1 VSSTKNV
8 ANRRLVNRR
17 LVGRRLLRPA
27 WPVTPERTFKRRRYP
42 LTKRP
47 VLQLSG
53 KFNPSTLKREM
64 TLTDKKPMFWVF
76 GMALLL
82 IIPIADGTERFLALF
97 GIACI
102 YASINV
108 MWTLILGTAGLQ
120 SFATLATVGVG
131 SYGAGYLSVTYGI
144 PWPLMLFVGLLLGGL
159 MGFIISIPARRLDGL
174 YYALLT
180 LGLSEFMRNFVTQ
193 SDALGGKFNGA
204 LFGVAKMIPTL
215 DSPRLTQTL
224 TYVSTFVLLLAA
236 LAVFRLVNGGRIGLL
251 LKTAA
256 TNKEDE
262 SFASAVGIDFQRAR
276 LWVFIIASGAL
287 GFIGA
292 FYASTIGGTSLQ
304 IFSLELLLLML
315 AMIVIGGLGRA
326 EGAVIGT
333 VLVVFITQWFVDWGP
348 WRIILVGVLALASV
362 LYTRNGLFGL
372 KMQVQEIRTRRQALH
387 RAAATS
393 RYAEFLPQEAP
404 EIHDKSIIAGRVF
417 ERALRDRLRGWI
429 SPEVIAEHERKPLG
443 QHSDHLERMLNY
455 FRKAPIPDKYAV
467 YCEEPFARYR
477 VVALSGLPGVP
488 PRVVDDKVYE
498 SLDAAYHAV
507 FLRRVNDLR
516 AS

>member
-1 VSSTKNV
+1 M
-8 ANRRLVNRR
+8 R
-17 LVGRRLLRPA
+17 
-27 WPVTPERTFKRRRYP
+27 PERTFRRWRYP
-42 LTKRP
+42 FTKRP
-47 VLQLSG
+47 VLNLTG
-53 KFNPSTLKREM
+53 KFNPITLKREM
-64 TLTDKKPMFWVF
+64 VLTDKKPMFWLV
-76 GMALLL
+76 GLSALLL
-82 IIPIADGTERFLALF
+82 LPVASGTERVLTLF

-102 YASINV
+102 YAAINV
-108 MWTLILGTAGLQ
+108 MWTLIIGTAGLQ

-144 PWPLMLFVGLLLGGL
+144 AWPLMLIVGLLLGAL
-159 MGFIISIPARRLDGL
+159 MGFVISLPARRLDGL

-204 LFGVAKMIPTL
+204 LFGVAKIVPTL
-215 DSPRLTQTL
+215 GTPRLTQTVVFI
-224 TYVSTFVLLLAA
+224 TTFVLLLLA
-236 LAVFRLVNGGRIGLL
+236 LAVFRAVNGGRIGLM

-256 TNKEDE
+256 TSKEDE
-262 SFASAVGIDFQRAR
+262 SFASAIGIDFQRAR
-276 LWVFIIASGAL
+276 LWVFMIASGAL

-292 FYASTIGGTSLQ
+292 FYSATVGGTSLQ
-304 IFSLELLLLML
+304 IFSLDLLLLML

-333 VLVVFITQWFVDWGP
+333 VIVVFITQWFVDWGP
-348 WRIILVGVLALASV
+348 WRIVVVGVLALLSV

-372 KMQVQEIRTRRQALH
+372 KAQLREIRTRRQTLH
-387 RAAATS
+387 RAATTG

-404 EIHDKSIIAGRVF
+404 EIGDKSVIAKRVF
-417 ERALRDRLRGWI
+417 ERDLRGRLRSWI
-429 SPEVIAEHERKPLG
+429 SPDLIAEHERKPLG

-488 PRVVDDKVYE
+488 PRVVDDKVYD

>member
-1 VSSTKNV
+1 MSSDK
-8 ANRRLVNRR
+8 R
-17 LVGRRLLRPA
+17 LVGRRLLRPS
-27 WPVTPERTFKRRRYP
+27 WPVSPGRTFHRRRYP
-42 LTKRP
+42 FTKRP
-47 VLQLSG
+47 VLRLSG
-53 KFNPSTLKREM
+53 HYNPFTLKRET
-64 TLTDKKPMFWVF
+64 TLDDKRPTFWVI
-76 GMALLL
+76 GLALLL
-82 IIPIADGTERFLALF
+82 FLPIAGGTERLLVLF

-102 YASINV
+102 YAAINV
-108 MWTLILGTAGLQ
+108 MWTLIIGTAGLQ

-131 SYGAGYLSVTYGI
+131 SYGAGYLSVTYGL
-144 PWPLMLFVGLLLGGL
+144 PWPLMLIVGLLLGAL
-159 MGFIISIPARRLDGL
+159 MGFIISLPARRLDGL

-180 LGLSEFMRNFVTQ
+180 LGLSEFLRNFVTQ

-204 LFGVAKMIPTL
+204 LFGVAKIVPSL
-215 DSPRLTQTL
+215 GSPRLTQTVVYI
-224 TYVSTFVLLLAA
+224 TTFILLLLS
-236 LAVFRLVNGGRIGLL
+236 LAVFRLVNGGRLGLL

-256 TNKEDE
+256 TSKEDE
-262 SFASAVGIDFQRAR
+262 SFASAIGINFQRAR
-276 LWVFIIASGAL
+276 LWVFIIASGCL

-292 FYASTIGGTSLQ
+292 FYSATIGGTSLQ
-304 IFSLELLLLML
+304 IFSLDLLLLML

-333 VLVVFITQWFVDWGP
+333 VVVVFITQWFVDWGP
-348 WRIILVGVLALASV
+348 WRIVLVGVLALLSV

-372 KMQVQEIRTRRQALH
+372 KQQLREIRTRRQALH
-387 RAAATS
+387 RAAITS

-404 EIHDKSIIAGRVF
+404 EIADKSVITARVF
-417 ERALRDRLRGWI
+417 ERRLRDILRGWI
-429 SPEVIAEHERKPLG
+429 SPEIIAEHERKPLG
-443 QHSDHLERMLNY
+443 QHTDHLERMLNY

-488 PRVVDDKVYE
+488 PRIVDDKTYE

>member
-1 VSSTKNV
+1 MSSEK
-8 ANRRLVNRR
+8 R
-17 LVGRRLLRPA
+17 LVGRRLLRPS
-27 WPVTPERTFKRRRYP
+27 WPVNPERTFKRRRY
-42 LTKRP
+42 LFSKRP
-47 VLQLSG
+47 VLHLSG
-53 KFNPSTLKREM
+53 KFNPITLKREM
-64 TLTDKKPMFWVF
+64 VLTDKKPLFWIA
-76 GMALLL
+76 GLLL
-82 IIPIADGTERFLALF
+82 LAIIPIASGTERLLTLF

-102 YASINV
+102 YAAINV
-108 MWTLILGTAGLQ
+108 MWTLIIGTAGLQ

-131 SYGAGYLSVTYGI
+131 SYGAGYLAVTYGI
-144 PWPLMLFVGLLLGGL
+144 SWPLMLVVGLVFGVL

-180 LGLSEFMRNFVTQ
+180 LGLSEFLRAFVSQ

-204 LFGVAKMIPTL
+204 LFGVPKIVQNLGT
-215 DSPRLTQTL
+215 PRMTQTVVFL
-224 TYVSTFVLLLAA
+224 TTFVLLLIA
-236 LAVFRLVNGGRIGLL
+236 LAVFRLVNGGRLGLL
-251 LKTAA
+251 LRAA
-256 TNKEDE
+256 STNKEDE
-262 SFASAVGIDFQRAR
+262 SFASAIGINFQQAR
-276 LWVFIIASGAL
+276 LLVFMIASGVL

-292 FYASTIGGTSLQ
+292 FYAATIGGTSLQ
-304 IFSLELLLLML
+304 IFSLDLLLLLL

-333 VLVVFITQWFVDWGP
+333 VIVVFITQWFVDWGP
-348 WRIILVGVLALASV
+348 WRIVLVGALALLSV

-372 KMQVQEIRTRRQALH
+372 KEQLREIRTRRQTLH
-387 RAAATS
+387 RAGLTS

-404 EIHDKSIIAGRVF
+404 EIEDKALIVKRVY
-417 ERALRDRLRGWI
+417 ERGLRDRLRGWI
-429 SPEVIAEHERKPLG
+429 SPELIAEHERKPLG
-443 QHSDHLERMLNY
+443 QHTDHLERMLNY

-467 YCEEPFARYR
+467 YCEEPFAKYR

-488 PRVVDDKVYE
+488 PRVVDDKTYT

>member
-1 VSSTKNV
+1 
-8 ANRRLVNRR
+8 
-17 LVGRRLLRPA
+17 
-27 WPVTPERTFKRRRYP
+27 
-42 LTKRP
+42 
-47 VLQLSG
+47 VLHLSG
-53 KFNPSTLKREM
+53 QYNPFTLKREM
-64 TLTDKKPMFWVF
+64 VLTDKRPLVWIV
-76 GMALLL
+76 GLLALLL
-82 IIPIADGTERFLALF
+82 IPVASGTERLLALF

-102 YASINV
+102 YAAINV
-108 MWTLILGTAGLQ
+108 MWTLIIGTAGLQ

-144 PWPLMLFVGLLLGGL
+144 PWPLMLLVGLVLGAL

-180 LGLSEFMRNFVTQ
+180 LGLSEFLRNFVTQ

-204 LFGVAKMIPTL
+204 LFGIAKIVPTL
-215 DSPRLTQTL
+215 SSPRLTQTV
-224 TYVSTFVLLLAA
+224 TYISTFALLLVA
-236 LAVFRLVNGGRIGLL
+236 LAVFRLVNGGRLGLL
-251 LKTAA
+251 LKTSA

-262 SFASAVGIDFQRAR
+262 SFASAIGINFQRAR
-276 LWVFIIASGAL
+276 LWVFLIASGVL

-292 FYASTIGGTSLQ
+292 FYSATIGGTSLQ
-304 IFSLELLLLML
+304 IFSLDLLLLML

-333 VLVVFITQWFVDWGP
+333 VIVVFITQWFVDWGP
-348 WRIILVGVLALASV
+348 WRIVLVGVLALLSV

-372 KMQVQEIRTRRQALH
+372 KSQLREIRTRRQTLH
-387 RAAATS
+387 RSAVTS

-404 EIHDKSIIAGRVF
+404 EIHDKALIPKRVF
-417 ERALRDRLRGWI
+417 ERNLRDRLRGWI
-429 SPEVIAEHERKPLG
+429 SPELVAEHERKPLG

-467 YCEEPFARYR
+467 YCEEPFTRYR

-488 PRVVDDKVYE
+488 PRVVDDKTYD

>member
-1 VSSTKNV
+1 MSNDK
-8 ANRRLVNRR
+8 R

-27 WPVTPERTFKRRRYP
+27 WPVRPDRTFRRWRYP
-42 LTKRP
+42 FTKRP
-47 VLQLSG
+47 VLTLSG
-53 KFNPSTLKREM
+53 RFNPITLRREM
-64 TLTDKKPMFWVF
+64 VLSDKRPMFWLV
-76 GMALLL
+76 GLACLLL
-82 IIPIADGTERFLALF
+82 LPIANGTERVLTLF

-102 YASINV
+102 YAAINV
-108 MWTLILGTAGLQ
+108 MWTLIIGTAGLQ

-144 PWPLMLFVGLLLGGL
+144 PWPVMLVVGLALGAL
-159 MGFIISIPARRLDGL
+159 FGFIISLPARRLDGL

-193 SDALGGKFNGA
+193 SEALGGKFNGA
-204 LFGVAKMIPTL
+204 LFGVAKIIPTL
-215 DSPRLTQTL
+215 STPQLTQILVFVT
-224 TYVSTFVLLLAA
+224 TFILLL
-236 LAVFRLVNGGRIGLL
+236 LSLIVFRLVNGGRIGLM
-251 LKTAA
+251 LKASA
-256 TNKEDE
+256 TGKEDE
-262 SFASAVGIDFQRAR
+262 SFASAIGINFQRAR
-276 LWVFIIASGAL
+276 LWVFMIASGAL

-292 FYASTIGGTSLQ
+292 FYSATIGGTSLQ
-304 IFSLELLLLML
+304 IFSLDLLLLML

-348 WRIILVGVLALASV
+348 WRIVLIGVLALLSV

-372 KMQVQEIRTRRQALH
+372 KQQLRDIRQRRQTQH
-387 RAAATS
+387 RSSITS

-404 EIHDKSIIAGRVF
+404 EIADKAIIVQRVF
-417 ERALRDRLRGWI
+417 ERNLRDRLRGWI
-429 SPEVIAEHERKPLG
+429 SPDIILEHERKPLG

-467 YCEEPFARYR
+467 YCEEPFSRYR

-498 SLDAAYHAV
+498 SLDSAYHAV
-507 FLRRVNDLR
+507 FLRRINDLR